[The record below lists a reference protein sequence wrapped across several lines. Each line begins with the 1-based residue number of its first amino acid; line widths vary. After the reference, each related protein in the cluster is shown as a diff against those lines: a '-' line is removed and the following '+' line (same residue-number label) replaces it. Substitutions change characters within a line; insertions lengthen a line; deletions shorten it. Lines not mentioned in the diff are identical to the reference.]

1 MAVENAITIDDSKN
15 KDDVVG
21 KGHQQVENSSI
32 VENDGCENALEKIN
46 TSIHGWY
53 LLVIGGGDGGILREA
68 SRHPS
73 LEQIDIC
80 ELDQMTVDVYATYF
94 PDVAIGYKDP
104 RVKLHVGDGYN
115 ANELV
120 DEGLLETVAKT
131 LRPGGVLCAG
141 AESFWNQEFDLES
154 NISMCRKIFK
164 GSVNYAW
171 SSVPFYQSGVIG
183 YILCCTEG
191 PTVDFLHPVNPLDE
205 NSNSGISNQPLKFYN
220 SEMHTAAF

>member
-1 MAVENAITIDDSKN
+1 MLT
-15 KDDVVG
+15 
-21 KGHQQVENSSI
+21 HLPLCSI
-32 VENDGCENALEKIN
+32 PNPKK
-46 TSIHGWY
+46 

-94 PDVAIGYKDP
+94 PDIAIGYKDP
-104 RVKLHVGDGYN
+104 QVKLHVGDGVAFLKSVPQGSYDVVILDAFHVIGSLGYD

-120 DEGLLETVAKT
+120 EEGLLETVAKA

-154 NISMCRKIFK
+154 NISMCRKILK

-183 YILCCTEG
+183 YMLCSTEG
-191 PTVDFLHPVNPLDE
+191 PPVDFLHPVNPLDE
-205 NSNSGISNQPLKFYN
+205 KENSGISNQPLKFYN
-220 SEMHTAAF
+220 SE

>member
-1 MAVENAITIDDSKN
+1 
-15 KDDVVG
+15 
-21 KGHQQVENSSI
+21 
-32 VENDGCENALEKIN
+32 
-46 TSIHGWY
+46 

-80 ELDQMTVDVYATYF
+80 ELDQMTVDSVPQGSY
-94 PDVAIGYKDP
+94 DVVILDAFHVIGS
-104 RVKLHVGDGYN
+104 LGYN

-171 SSVPFYQSGVIG
+171 SSVPFYQRYV
-183 YILCCTEG
+183 L
-191 PTVDFLHPVNPLDE
+191 PN
-205 NSNSGISNQPLKFYN
+205 
-220 SEMHTAAF
+220 